1 MTYYVVLVNGV
12 PMEVTQHFWRAE
24 KAQKE
29 LSSATREAT
38 IIPVEPKD
46 SGYLD
51 AEEYAGFSDEEETSP
66 QLKLPFEGEFG
77 GS

>member
-1 MTYYVVLVNGV
+1 MTYYVVMVNGV

-29 LSSATREAT
+29 LSSPTREAY
-38 IIPVEPKD
+38 IMPVEPKD

-51 AEEYAGFSDEEETSP
+51 AQEYEGFSDEEETNP
-66 QLKLPFEGEFG
+66 QLELPFDLNV
-77 GS
+77 